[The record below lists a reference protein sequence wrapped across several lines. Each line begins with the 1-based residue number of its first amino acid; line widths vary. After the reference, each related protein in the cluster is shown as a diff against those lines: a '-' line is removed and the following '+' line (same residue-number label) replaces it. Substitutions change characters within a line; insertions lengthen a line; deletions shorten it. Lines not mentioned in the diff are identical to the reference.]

1 MRPHIPALAGL
12 AALCAVGLAA
22 CGQQPQEPG
31 EAPPAREIT
40 RANSQAFGDHVVHF
54 NAQSTTML
62 PAEVARAYGIT
73 RSDNRAMLNVALIHK
88 DERGRG
94 TPVPAEISVSAVNLL
109 NQARNISLRELR
121 EGDAIYYIGEFKVSN
136 EETLN
141 FRIVVRPEGT
151 NTPHE
156 ITFSQQFYTD

>member
-1 MRPHIPALAGL
+1 MRPHGPALACL
-12 AALCAVGLAA
+12 VALCAVGLAA
-22 CGQQPQEPG
+22 CGQQPQDTGEPQR
-31 EAPPAREIT
+31 AREIT
-40 RANSQAFGDHVVHF
+40 RANSQAFGEHVVHF

-73 RSDNRAMLNVALIHK
+73 RSDSRAMLNIAVIHK
-88 DERGRG
+88 DDRGVG

-109 NQARNISLRELR
+109 DQARNIRMRELR
-121 EGDAIYYIGEFKVSN
+121 EDEAIYYIGEFKISN

-151 NTPHE
+151 NVPHE